1 MTSWKLKQ
9 IFVYFLLLS
18 MATVFANTPQ
28 ELFDQANNAYNK
40 GQYTKAIEQ
49 YEAILASEEFSTEI
63 YYNLG
68 NAYWKNKKLGKAVLN
83 FERVLKLSPNDN
95 DTAYNLAIVQEQLVD
110 DLDIIGT
117 FFLKKWWQSFYQS
130 LSSTAWSILTLL
142 AVWGSV
148 GGLIVWLLGKER
160 DLKKKGFIG
169 GLILLGVSLLLFFA
183 ARSQGH
189 FETNSQQ
196 AIVLETSIDLKNG
209 PDPQSTKLIT
219 IHEGLKVDLLDKI
232 GSWYKVKLSNGEQGW
247 LPITSLEEI

>member
-130 LSSTAWSILTLL
+130 LSSTFFYSLRLVVKVILKQIVNKLL
-142 AVWGSV
+142 
-148 GGLIVWLLGKER
+148 
-160 DLKKKGFIG
+160 
-169 GLILLGVSLLLFFA
+169 
-183 ARSQGH
+183 
-189 FETNSQQ
+189 
-196 AIVLETSIDLKNG
+196 
-209 PDPQSTKLIT
+209 
-219 IHEGLKVDLLDKI
+219 
-232 GSWYKVKLSNGEQGW
+232 Y
-247 LPITSLEEI
+247 